1 MAVNKVVYNRRTL
14 IDLTADTVSKET
26 LKKGFTAHQADG
38 TMITGEFIGDD
49 YDEIDRILTAGLT
62 DGYKHFSDD
71 GTIISTIDSQGRTL
85 VKTFSND
92 FLTCTTVLTD
102 PDGVELGRTVKS
114 FSDNSSTIITTDS
127 KGQKLVKKFS
137 NNMLNMEAVLTD
149 AAGKSLPSYKS
160 LFRRRERYQFD
171 RSLWKIRCDLK
182 PSRVGYFCI
191 IPTLWFKKPVIT
203 GYFASIIETYHSL
216 ITSKS
221 LQLRCFQSG

>member
-71 GTIISTIDSQGRTL
+71 GTIISTIDSQGR
-85 VKTFSND
+85 
-92 FLTCTTVLTD
+92 
-102 PDGVELGRTVKS
+102 
-114 FSDNSSTIITTDS
+114 
-127 KGQKLVKKFS
+127 KLVKKFS

-149 AAGKSLPSYKS
+149 AAGKELARLTKVFSADGK
-160 LFRRRERYQFD
+160 D
-171 RSLWKIRCDLK
+171 
-182 PSRVGYFCI
+182 
-191 IPTLWFKKPVIT
+191 
-203 GYFASIIETYHSL
+203 
-216 ITSKS
+216 ITSTVVY
-221 LQLRCFQSG
+221 GE